1 MDSGIGL
8 DIVDCTED
16 DPVLTAEGSIISNL
30 ERRTSRRS
38 AFCIEDVVLSIHMA
52 DLALFHRL

>member
-8 DIVDCTED
+8 DIVDATED
-16 DPVLTAEGSIISNL
+16 DPVLTVEGCIVSNM

-38 AFCIEDVVLSIHMA
+38 AFCIEHVVLSILMA